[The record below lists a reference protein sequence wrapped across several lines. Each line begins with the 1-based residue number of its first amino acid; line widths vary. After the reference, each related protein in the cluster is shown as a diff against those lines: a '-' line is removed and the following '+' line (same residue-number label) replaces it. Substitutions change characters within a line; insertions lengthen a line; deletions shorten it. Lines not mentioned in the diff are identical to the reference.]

1 MFNALDIARTAIGT
15 AAKAV
20 AKVPIVDRQFRI
32 NERFEGPWPAGPF
45 LWLHGASLGECKML
59 LNLAKFLQEDIA
71 NLPRILITT
80 QKVEVVEFLRDAC
93 KTPSAKSVDTLVAS
107 RLRCDD
113 EGSATRCDEDGS
125 AAGCNESAI
134 EAAIAPADTQTA
146 MKAFV
151 KKVKPVAL
159 VLAENEL
166 WPGYISTMRTLG
178 VKPSVAIVSGRYRS
192 SFPGIDFSPVGFA
205 SMQTGGDLSRF
216 LNVASKAN
224 IENTMIGG
232 DWKIL
237 PWVRAGKDIARSENP
252 TIDTVFVSMH
262 MAEWASLSRMIV
274 SSIKRQE
281 SVVLIPRR
289 LTEVEAFRKALI
301 EQELLVVD
309 WPLVQKG
316 TVSIVTHFGLTK
328 DVFSKARTAI
338 VGGSFS
344 RGIGV
349 HDFWEPLQMGV
360 ATCIGPFATGQKEN
374 VAALVR
380 EGVLTQLMST
390 AGYARRN
397 LPDPKLV
404 STFLTHEKAKIQD
417 SYRQFVEYIR
427 SIIPQGAV

>member
-1 MFNALDIARTAIGT
+1 MFNAIDFARFAIGT

-20 AKVPIVDRQFRI
+20 AKVPAVNTRFHIGDRL
-32 NERFEGPWPAGPF
+32 NGPWPEGPF
-45 LWLHGASLGECKML
+45 LWMHGASLGECKML

-80 QKVEVVEFLRDAC
+80 QKVEVLKFLQ
-93 KTPSAKSVDTLVAS
+93 
-107 RLRCDD
+107 
-113 EGSATRCDEDGS
+113 
-125 AAGCNESAI
+125 ESGAHI

-146 MKAFV
+146 MKTFV

-216 LNVASKAN
+216 MNVASKAN

-237 PWVRAGKDIARSENP
+237 PWVRAGKDIARNENP

-289 LTEVEAFRKALI
+289 LTEVEAFRKALL

-316 TVSIVTHFGLTK
+316 TVSIVTQFGLTK

>member
-1 MFNALDIARTAIGT
+1 MFNAIDFARFAIGT

-20 AKVPIVDRQFRI
+20 AKVPAVNTRFHIGDRL
-32 NERFEGPWPAGPF
+32 NGPWPEGPF
-45 LWLHGASLGECKML
+45 LWMHGASLGECKML

-80 QKVEVVEFLRDAC
+80 QKVEVVEFLQ
-93 KTPSAKSVDTLVAS
+93 
-107 RLRCDD
+107 
-113 EGSATRCDEDGS
+113 
-125 AAGCNESAI
+125 ESGGQI

-216 LNVASKAN
+216 MNVASKAN
-224 IENTMIGG
+224 IANTMIGG

-237 PWVRAGKDIARSENP
+237 PWVRAGKDIARNENP

-289 LTEVEAFRKALI
+289 LTEVEAFRKALL

-316 TVSIVTHFGLTK
+316 TVSIVTQFGLTK

-344 RGIGV
+344 CGIGV

>member
-1 MFNALDIARTAIGT
+1 MFNAIDFARFAIGT

-20 AKVPIVDRQFRI
+20 AKVPAVNTRFHIGDRL
-32 NERFEGPWPAGPF
+32 NGPWPEGPF
-45 LWLHGASLGECKML
+45 LWMHGASLGECRML

-80 QKVEVVEFLRDAC
+80 QKVEVLKFLQ
-93 KTPSAKSVDTLVAS
+93 
-107 RLRCDD
+107 
-113 EGSATRCDEDGS
+113 
-125 AAGCNESAI
+125 ESGAHI
-134 EAAIAPADTQTA
+134 EAAIAPADTQTT
-146 MKAFV
+146 MKAFA
-151 KKVKPVAL
+151 KTVKPVAL

-178 VKPSVAIVSGRYRS
+178 IKPSVAIVSGRYRS
-192 SFPGIDFSPVGFA
+192 SLPGIDFSPVGFA
-205 SMQTGGDLSRF
+205 NMQTGGDLSRF

-237 PWVRAGKDIARSENP
+237 PWVRAGKDIARNENP

-289 LTEVEAFRKALI
+289 LTEVEAFRKALL

-390 AGYARRN
+390 AGYSKRN

>member
-1 MFNALDIARTAIGT
+1 MFNAIDFARFAIGT

-20 AKVPIVDRQFRI
+20 AKVPAVNTRFHIGDRL
-32 NERFEGPWPAGPF
+32 NGPWPEGPF
-45 LWLHGASLGECKML
+45 LWMHGASLGECKML

-80 QKVEVVEFLRDAC
+80 QKVEVVEFLQ
-93 KTPSAKSVDTLVAS
+93 
-107 RLRCDD
+107 
-113 EGSATRCDEDGS
+113 
-125 AAGCNESAI
+125 ESGGQI

-166 WPGYISTMRTLG
+166 WPGYISTMRTLS

-216 LNVASKAN
+216 MNVASKAN
-224 IENTMIGG
+224 IANTMIGG

-237 PWVRAGKDIARSENP
+237 PWVRAGKDIARNENP

-316 TVSIVTHFGLTK
+316 TVSIVTQFGLTK

-390 AGYARRN
+390 AGYSKRN

>member
-1 MFNALDIARTAIGT
+1 MFNAIDFARFAIGT

-20 AKVPIVDRQFRI
+20 AKVPAVNTRFHIGDRL
-32 NERFEGPWPAGPF
+32 NGPWPEGPF
-45 LWLHGASLGECKML
+45 LWMHGASLGECRML

-80 QKVEVVEFLRDAC
+80 QKVEVLKFLQ
-93 KTPSAKSVDTLVAS
+93 
-107 RLRCDD
+107 
-113 EGSATRCDEDGS
+113 
-125 AAGCNESAI
+125 ESGALI
-134 EAAIAPADTQTA
+134 EAAIAPADTQTT
-146 MKAFV
+146 MKTFA
-151 KKVKPVAL
+151 KTVKPVAL

-166 WPGYISTMRTLG
+166 WPGYISTMRSLG

-237 PWVRAGKDIARSENP
+237 PWVRAGKDIARNENP

-289 LTEVEAFRKALI
+289 LTEVDAFRKALL

>member
-1 MFNALDIARTAIGT
+1 
-15 AAKAV
+15 
-20 AKVPIVDRQFRI
+20 
-32 NERFEGPWPAGPF
+32 
-45 LWLHGASLGECKML
+45 
-59 LNLAKFLQEDIA
+59 
-71 NLPRILITT
+71 
-80 QKVEVVEFLRDAC
+80 
-93 KTPSAKSVDTLVAS
+93 
-107 RLRCDD
+107 
-113 EGSATRCDEDGS
+113 
-125 AAGCNESAI
+125 
-134 EAAIAPADTQTA
+134 
-146 MKAFV
+146 
-151 KKVKPVAL
+151 
-159 VLAENEL
+159 
-166 WPGYISTMRTLG
+166 
-178 VKPSVAIVSGRYRS
+178 
-192 SFPGIDFSPVGFA
+192 FPGIDFSPVGFA

-427 SIIPQGAV
+427 SIIPQGAA

>member
-1 MFNALDIARTAIGT
+1 MFNAIDFARFAIGT

-20 AKVPIVDRQFRI
+20 AKVPAVNTRFHIGDRL
-32 NERFEGPWPAGPF
+32 NGPWPEGPF
-45 LWLHGASLGECKML
+45 LWMHGASLGECKML

-80 QKVEVVEFLRDAC
+80 QKVEVVEFLQ
-93 KTPSAKSVDTLVAS
+93 
-107 RLRCDD
+107 
-113 EGSATRCDEDGS
+113 
-125 AAGCNESAI
+125 ESGGQI

-146 MKAFV
+146 MKAFA
-151 KKVKPVAL
+151 KTVKPVAL

-178 VKPSVAIVSGRYRS
+178 IKPSVAIVSGRYRS

-216 LNVASKAN
+216 MNVASKAN
-224 IENTMIGG
+224 IANTMIGG

-237 PWVRAGKDIARSENP
+237 PWVRAGKDIARNENP

-289 LTEVEAFRKALI
+289 LTEVEAFRKALL

-316 TVSIVTHFGLTK
+316 TVSIVAHFGLTK

>member
-1 MFNALDIARTAIGT
+1 MFNAIDFARFAIGT
-15 AAKAV
+15 AAKAA
-20 AKVPIVDRQFRI
+20 AKVPAVNTRFHIGDRL
-32 NERFEGPWPAGPF
+32 NGPWPEGPF
-45 LWLHGASLGECKML
+45 LWMHGASLGECKML

-80 QKVEVVEFLRDAC
+80 QKVEVVEFLQ
-93 KTPSAKSVDTLVAS
+93 
-107 RLRCDD
+107 
-113 EGSATRCDEDGS
+113 
-125 AAGCNESAI
+125 ESGGQI

-178 VKPSVAIVSGRYRS
+178 IKPSVAIVSGRYRS

-216 LNVASKAN
+216 MNVASKAN
-224 IENTMIGG
+224 IANTMIGG

-237 PWVRAGKDIARSENP
+237 PWVRAGKDIERNEFQS
-252 TIDTVFVSMH
+252 IDSVLVSMH
-262 MAEWASLSRMIV
+262 MAEWASLSRMIL

-289 LTEVEAFRKALI
+289 LTEVEAFRNALI

-316 TVSIVTHFGLTK
+316 TVSIVTQFGLTK
-328 DVFSKARTAI
+328 DVFSKAHTAI

-344 RGIGV
+344 RVIGV

-427 SIIPQGAV
+427 

>member
-1 MFNALDIARTAIGT
+1 MFNAIDFARFAIGT

-20 AKVPIVDRQFRI
+20 AKVPAVNTRFHIGDRL
-32 NERFEGPWPAGPF
+32 NGPWPEGPF
-45 LWLHGASLGECKML
+45 LWMHGASLGECKML

-80 QKVEVVEFLRDAC
+80 QKVEVVEFLQ
-93 KTPSAKSVDTLVAS
+93 
-107 RLRCDD
+107 
-113 EGSATRCDEDGS
+113 
-125 AAGCNESAI
+125 ESGGQI

-216 LNVASKAN
+216 MNVASKAN

-237 PWVRAGKDIARSENP
+237 PWVRAGKDIARNENP

-289 LTEVEAFRKALI
+289 LTEVEAFRKALL

-390 AGYARRN
+390 AGYSKRN

>member
-1 MFNALDIARTAIGT
+1 MFNAIDFARFAIGT

-20 AKVPIVDRQFRI
+20 AKVPAVNTRFHIGDRL
-32 NERFEGPWPAGPF
+32 NGPWPEGPF
-45 LWLHGASLGECKML
+45 LWMHGASLGECRML

-80 QKVEVVEFLRDAC
+80 QKVEVVEFLQ
-93 KTPSAKSVDTLVAS
+93 
-107 RLRCDD
+107 
-113 EGSATRCDEDGS
+113 
-125 AAGCNESAI
+125 ESGGHI

-216 LNVASKAN
+216 MNVASKAN

-237 PWVRAGKDIARSENP
+237 PWVRAGKDIARNENP

>member
-1 MFNALDIARTAIGT
+1 MFNAIDFARFAIGT

-20 AKVPIVDRQFRI
+20 AKVPAVNTRFHIGDRL
-32 NERFEGPWPAGPF
+32 NGPWPEGPF
-45 LWLHGASLGECKML
+45 LWMHGASLGECRML

-71 NLPRILITT
+71 GLPRILITT
-80 QKVEVVEFLRDAC
+80 QKVEVLKFLQESGSHVE
-93 KTPSAKSVDTLVAS
+93 S
-107 RLRCDD
+107 
-113 EGSATRCDEDGS
+113 
-125 AAGCNESAI
+125 
-134 EAAIAPADTQTA
+134 AIAPADTQAT
-146 MKAFV
+146 MKAFA
-151 KKVKPVAL
+151 KQVKPVAL

-178 VKPSVAIVSGRYRS
+178 IKPSVAIVSGRYRS
-192 SFPGIDFSPVGFA
+192 SLPGIDFSPVGFA

-216 LNVASKAN
+216 MNVASKAN
-224 IENTMIGG
+224 IENMVIGG

-237 PWVRAGKDIARSENP
+237 PWVRAGKDVVANENP

-262 MAEWASLSRMIV
+262 MAEWASLCRMVV

-281 SVVLIPRR
+281 SVVVIPRR
-289 LTEVEAFRKALI
+289 LTEVEAFRKALR
-301 EQELLVVD
+301 EQELVVVD

-390 AGYARRN
+390 AGYSKRN
-397 LPDPKLV
+397 IPDPKLV

-417 SYRQFVEYIR
+417 SYRQFVDYIR

>member
-1 MFNALDIARTAIGT
+1 MFNAIDFARFAIGT

-20 AKVPIVDRQFRI
+20 AKVPAVNTRFHIGDRL
-32 NERFEGPWPAGPF
+32 NGPWPEGPF
-45 LWLHGASLGECKML
+45 LWMHGASLGECRML

-71 NLPRILITT
+71 DLPRILITT
-80 QKVEVVEFLRDAC
+80 QKVEVLKFLQESGSHVE
-93 KTPSAKSVDTLVAS
+93 S
-107 RLRCDD
+107 
-113 EGSATRCDEDGS
+113 
-125 AAGCNESAI
+125 
-134 EAAIAPADTQTA
+134 AIAPADTQAT
-146 MKAFV
+146 MKAFA
-151 KKVKPVAL
+151 KQVKPVAL

-178 VKPSVAIVSGRYRS
+178 IKPSVAIVSGRYRS
-192 SFPGIDFSPVGFA
+192 SLPGIDFSPVGFA

-216 LNVASKAN
+216 MNVASKAN
-224 IENTMIGG
+224 IQNMVIGG

-237 PWVRAGKDIARSENP
+237 PWVRAGKDVVANENP

-262 MAEWASLSRMIV
+262 MAEWASLCRMVV

-281 SVVLIPRR
+281 SVVVIPRR
-289 LTEVEAFRKALI
+289 LTEVEAFRKALR
-301 EQELLVVD
+301 EQELVVVD

-316 TVSIVTHFGLTK
+316 AVSIVTHFGLTK

-390 AGYARRN
+390 AGYSKRN
-397 LPDPKLV
+397 IPDPKLV

>member
-1 MFNALDIARTAIGT
+1 MFNAIDFARFAIGT

-20 AKVPIVDRQFRI
+20 AKVPAVNTRFHIGDRL
-32 NERFEGPWPAGPF
+32 NGPWPEGPF
-45 LWLHGASLGECKML
+45 LWMHGASLGECKML

-80 QKVEVVEFLRDAC
+80 QKVEVVEFLQ
-93 KTPSAKSVDTLVAS
+93 
-107 RLRCDD
+107 
-113 EGSATRCDEDGS
+113 
-125 AAGCNESAI
+125 ESGGQI

-178 VKPSVAIVSGRYRS
+178 IKPSVAIVSGRYRS

-216 LNVASKAN
+216 MNVASKAN

-237 PWVRAGKDIARSENP
+237 PWVRAGKDIARNENP

-316 TVSIVTHFGLTK
+316 TVSIVTQFGLTK

>member
-1 MFNALDIARTAIGT
+1 MFNAIDFARFAIGT

-20 AKVPIVDRQFRI
+20 AKVPAVNTRFHIGDRL
-32 NERFEGPWPAGPF
+32 NGPWPEGPF
-45 LWLHGASLGECKML
+45 LWMHGASLGECKML

-80 QKVEVVEFLRDAC
+80 QKVEVVEFLQ
-93 KTPSAKSVDTLVAS
+93 
-107 RLRCDD
+107 
-113 EGSATRCDEDGS
+113 
-125 AAGCNESAI
+125 ESGGQI

-427 SIIPQGAV
+427 SIIPQGAA

>member
-1 MFNALDIARTAIGT
+1 MFNAIDFARFAIGT

-20 AKVPIVDRQFRI
+20 AKVPAVNTRFHIGDRL
-32 NERFEGPWPAGPF
+32 NGPWPEGPF
-45 LWLHGASLGECKML
+45 LWMHGASLGECKML

-80 QKVEVVEFLRDAC
+80 QKVEVLKFLQ
-93 KTPSAKSVDTLVAS
+93 
-107 RLRCDD
+107 
-113 EGSATRCDEDGS
+113 
-125 AAGCNESAI
+125 ESGEQI

-237 PWVRAGKDIARSENP
+237 PWVRAGKDIARNENP

-289 LTEVEAFRKALI
+289 LTEVDAFRKALI

-427 SIIPQGAV
+427 SIIPQGAA

>member
-1 MFNALDIARTAIGT
+1 MFNAIDFARFAIGT

-20 AKVPIVDRQFRI
+20 AKVPAVNTRFHIGDRL
-32 NERFEGPWPAGPF
+32 NGPWPEGPF
-45 LWLHGASLGECKML
+45 LWMHGASLGECKML

-80 QKVEVVEFLRDAC
+80 QKVEVLKFLQ
-93 KTPSAKSVDTLVAS
+93 
-107 RLRCDD
+107 
-113 EGSATRCDEDGS
+113 
-125 AAGCNESAI
+125 ESGAHI

-146 MKAFV
+146 MKTFV

-216 LNVASKAN
+216 MNVASKAN

-237 PWVRAGKDIARSENP
+237 PWVRAGKDIARNENP

-316 TVSIVTHFGLTK
+316 TVSIVTQFGLTK

>member
-1 MFNALDIARTAIGT
+1 MFNAIDFARFAIGT

-20 AKVPIVDRQFRI
+20 AKVPAVNTRFHIGDRL
-32 NERFEGPWPAGPF
+32 NGPWPEGPF
-45 LWLHGASLGECKML
+45 LWMHGASLGECKML

-71 NLPRILITT
+71 NLPWILITT
-80 QKVEVVEFLRDAC
+80 QKVEVVEFLQ
-93 KTPSAKSVDTLVAS
+93 
-107 RLRCDD
+107 
-113 EGSATRCDEDGS
+113 
-125 AAGCNESAI
+125 ESGGQI

-166 WPGYISTMRTLG
+166 WPGYISTMRTLS

-216 LNVASKAN
+216 MNVASKAN
-224 IENTMIGG
+224 IANTMIGG

-237 PWVRAGKDIARSENP
+237 PWVRAGKDIARNENP

-289 LTEVEAFRKALI
+289 LTEVEAFRKALL

>member
-1 MFNALDIARTAIGT
+1 MFNAIDFARFAIGT

-20 AKVPIVDRQFRI
+20 AKVPAVNTRFHIGDRL
-32 NERFEGPWPAGPF
+32 NGPWPEGPF
-45 LWLHGASLGECKML
+45 LWMHGASLGECKML

-71 NLPRILITT
+71 NLPRILITS
-80 QKVEVVEFLRDAC
+80 QKVEVVEFLQ
-93 KTPSAKSVDTLVAS
+93 
-107 RLRCDD
+107 
-113 EGSATRCDEDGS
+113 
-125 AAGCNESAI
+125 ESGGQI

-166 WPGYISTMRTLG
+166 WPGYISTMRTLS

-216 LNVASKAN
+216 MNVASKAN
-224 IENTMIGG
+224 IANTMIGG

-237 PWVRAGKDIARSENP
+237 PWVRAGKDIARNENP

-316 TVSIVTHFGLTK
+316 TVSIVTQFGLTK